1 VRHEGFRLRTPLP
14 PAANAV
20 NAPAGGAP
28 IRRVPSIEVAVQLG
42 EVVCRLGDY
51 DCGGFV
57 IPQI

>member
-1 VRHEGFRLRTPLP
+1 
-14 PAANAV
+14 V